1 MSETNQPKDESC
13 LLSALRELA
22 ERRRML
28 GIAMMAFVKTFV
40 YTPDWVYWQD
50 YNKGNRN

>member
-1 MSETNQPKDESC
+1 MADIKQPKEGD
-13 LLSALRELA
+13 LFLITLRELA

-28 GIAMMAFVKTFV
+28 GIAMMAFIKTYV